1 MTDNNRRTGRCNGF
15 TLMEMLVVLAVLA
28 ILATMMVPTSGYRN
42 LQQQVL
48 ESVELVERYK
58 LPLETSLRAAGKF
71 AKDNKAAGMPEPEKL
86 IGNYLHSVTV
96 EDGAMHLEF
105 GRKFPESR
113 HGEILSIRPLTV
125 KDSPASPISWVCGYD
140 DVPEGMEAAGENRT
154 DIELKALPLRCR

>member
-1 MTDNNRRTGRCNGF
+1 MTDNNLAGNSDGF

-58 LPLETSLRAAGKF
+58 LPLETSLRASGKF
-71 AKDNKAAGMPEPEKL
+71 AKNNKAAGMPEPDKM
-86 IGNYLHSVTV
+86 IGNYLQSVTV
-96 EDGAMHLEF
+96 EDGAMHLTF

-113 HGEILSIRPLTV
+113 HGKVLSIRPLMV

-140 DVPEGMEAAGENRT
+140 DVPEGMEAVGENRT
-154 DIELKALPLRCR
+154 DLDIKALPLRCR